1 MKIIERNKCYT
12 FDNFNINDGNKEA
25 FKHLKKVAE
34 KPSELCNLL
43 VVYGAEGTGKTHLLK
58 SVEKH
63 LKEST
68 KLKILYVE
76 SAQFI
81 RDYLASKHDIDYI
94 NNELLKDWLVEN
106 TDMTF
111 EDIFRDKYYNVDCL
125 IIDDLQIFKTLYK
138 VQNEFSKVLKHLIDN
153 NKQVIISSNKNF
165 CDLEF
170 DNELKN
176 QITEQGVTVDL
187 YFNGVEGD
195 YFGR

>member
-1 MKIIERNKCYT
+1 MPEEKEFI
-12 FDNFNINDGNKEA
+12 FDNFKVNDANKEV
-25 FKHLKKVAE
+25 FEHIKKVVE

-43 VVYGAEGTGKTHLLK
+43 VVYGVKGTGKTHLLK
-58 SVEKH
+58 AVENY

-68 KLKILYVE
+68 KLKVLHVE
-76 SAQFI
+76 SDQFV
-81 RDYLASKHDIDYI
+81 RDYLASKHDIDDI
-94 NNELLKDWLVEN
+94 NSELVKDYFVEDSN
-106 TDMTF
+106 MTF

-125 IIDDLQIFKTLYK
+125 IIDDIQFFGKLYK

-195 YFGR
+195 